1 MTVLAFL
8 AAAVLGFFGFLPA
21 ATMGTVIPCG
31 TAIPGG
37 TNHPGVCCCS
47 SGFASLGSTSICSM
61 ACTTAGGS
69 CVLFLPLVL
78 RFAGA
83 ASSGVVSSGSGLA
96 VLIALGNA
104 LLSLDFARLAGVLS
118 IAISGLSAIGSR
130 LVSLPFFPP

>member
-1 MTVLAFL
+1 
-8 AAAVLGFFGFLPA
+8 
-21 ATMGTVIPCG
+21 
-31 TAIPGG
+31 
-37 TNHPGVCCCS
+37 
-47 SGFASLGSTSICSM
+47 M

-96 VLIALGNA
+96 VLIALGKA

-130 LVSLPFFPP
+130 LVSLPFFRLDG